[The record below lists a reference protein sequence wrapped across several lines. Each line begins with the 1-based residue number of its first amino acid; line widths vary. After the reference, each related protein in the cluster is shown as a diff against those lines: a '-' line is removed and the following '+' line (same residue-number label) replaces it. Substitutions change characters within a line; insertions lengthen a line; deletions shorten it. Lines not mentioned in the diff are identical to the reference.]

1 MKYKISFSIGIL
13 VILFGACKKD
23 NREPPKSWLT
33 GRVVYQNQPL
43 GVRSNGVQLE
53 LWQPGYAIFS
63 KIPVY
68 VDQDGSFSANLF
80 DGEYKLTRLKGNGP
94 WADNTDTINVS
105 VRGTTT
111 VDVPVDPYFVIK
123 NETFTK
129 SGTNINTSFTLQRVN
144 TSRTL
149 EAVRLYIGQTIITD
163 QNNNAGNAQK
173 AASAVDITQPVT
185 LTAAIPSSLANK
197 DYVFVRVGVKTNGVG
212 EWLYS
217 LPQKINLK

>member
-1 MKYKISFSIGIL
+1 MKYKISLSIGIL

-33 GRVVYQNQPL
+33 GRVVYQNQQL

-129 SGTNINTSFTLQRVN
+129 SGSNINTSFTLQRVN